1 MKISAYFNLK
11 KEQFPRKPFAVIR
24 YVFLSACF
32 LQDVKFVYTIPSYYL
47 NDLTIYGTVVC
58 SKITQIPWWTATF
71 FIVTILIL
79 LEYSAVR
86 LYFVQRVLYTIH
98 FFKQAGS
105 VVKSYKN
112 SKRIFLLIVQTKRN
126 LNFHELF
133 TFLFHKIENPFQ
145 VLYYIKY
152 RPNNSNSN

>member
-1 MKISAYFNLK
+1 MQKEKHTVLLRMVSAETIHFWATNG
-11 KEQFPRKPFAVIR
+11 R
-24 YVFLSACF
+24 YGF
-32 LQDVKFVYTIPSYYL
+32 SYYL

-112 SKRIFLLIVQTKRN
+112 SKRIFLLIV
-126 LNFHELF
+126 
-133 TFLFHKIENPFQ
+133 
-145 VLYYIKY
+145 
-152 RPNNSNSN
+152 